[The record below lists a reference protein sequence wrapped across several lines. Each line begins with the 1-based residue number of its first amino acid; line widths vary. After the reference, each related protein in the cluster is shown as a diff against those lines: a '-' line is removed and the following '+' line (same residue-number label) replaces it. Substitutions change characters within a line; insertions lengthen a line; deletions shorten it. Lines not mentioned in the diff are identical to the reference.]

1 MILSIE
7 LYRLAL
13 SSVSSVGADMALC
26 HQLSLLGEDT
36 SAAVAGFL
44 LRVPL
49 LVG

>member
-13 SSVSSVGADMALC
+13 SSVSSGADMALC

-44 LRVPL
+44 LRVPH